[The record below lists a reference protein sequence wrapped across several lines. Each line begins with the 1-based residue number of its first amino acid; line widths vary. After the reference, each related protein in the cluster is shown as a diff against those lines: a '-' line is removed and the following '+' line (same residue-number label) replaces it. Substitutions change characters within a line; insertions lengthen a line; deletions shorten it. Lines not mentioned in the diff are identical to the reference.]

1 MARPT
6 TRFIKTM
13 LITTKKAAKSTFA
26 KICKYKDAKYHN
38 QERGKIQ
45 ICYSAKYK
53 FSTVQNT
60 NMQVC
65 NYAKYQDQER
75 GKEHLCHPVGGRVVN
90 HKVDKVKL
98 PQKHCQHLNLTI
110 LEIPELEKDFVAVP
124 FLFSLQKMDLL
135 FKATQRHATQA

>member
-13 LITTKKAAKSTFA
+13 LITTKKAAKSTFEKYA
-26 KICKYKDAKYHN
+26 KYIYAKYHN

-45 ICYSAKYK
+45 ICNCAKYK
-53 FSTVQNT
+53 FSTVQTT

-65 NYAKYQDQER
+65 SYAKYHDQER

-90 HKVDKVKL
+90 HQVDEVKL
-98 PQKHCQHLNLTI
+98 PQKHCQHLELTI
-110 LEIPELEKDFVAVP
+110 LEIPELEEEFVAVP
-124 FLFSLQKMDLL
+124 F
-135 FKATQRHATQA
+135 

>member
-13 LITTKKAAKSTFA
+13 LITTKKAAKSTFE
-26 KICKYKDAKYHN
+26 KYAECYN

-45 ICYSAKYK
+45 ICNCAKCK

-110 LEIPELEKDFVAVP
+110 LEIPELEKEFVAS
-124 FLFSLQKMDLL
+124 LESSLQKIVLL
-135 FKATQRHATQA
+135 FKIKATQRHATQA